1 MNKKS
6 EFQYYSAPGRVCL
19 YGEHQ
24 DYLKLKVV
32 PAAINLR
39 TVIGIKDNGLESIRI
54 NSHDLDSSDE
64 FSLSKKM
71 TLAKNEF
78 DYLRAIVIALQK
90 EGLANNLT
98 GLDVTISSSV
108 PIGSGLSSSAALL
121 VAWTTALNDK
131 FQLNLNKE

>member
-1 MNKKS
+1 MMNKTS

-54 NSHDLDSSDE
+54 KSHDLDSSDE

-71 TLAKNEF
+71 TLAKN
-78 DYLRAIVIALQK
+78 
-90 EGLANNLT
+90 
-98 GLDVTISSSV
+98 
-108 PIGSGLSSSAALL
+108 
-121 VAWTTALNDK
+121 
-131 FQLNLNKE
+131 